1 MRPPPRPSR
10 PGPSPAFTGISDSE
24 WLALLPFLLHRS
36 PQGRP
41 LKELRTRMEGIFH
54 IAASHAPWRDLP
66 AEYGKAETVARYFRR
81 LTHAGLWQR
90 LLEALAEAGPRHP
103 LQGLRAVI
111 ARACRR
117 ALRIAGPPLML
128 LARRLE
134 IRRPCP
140 ARPGCC
146 RTRICPKPAT
156 APSCTWRAPAPRP
169 ACWRTPCPAC
179 GNWRKTPPGGAAFRA
194 ACGWAGADGTSSG
207 QAPRG

>member
-1 MRPPPRPSR
+1 MR
-10 PGPSPAFTGISDSE
+10 PSPAPSPPRFTGISDSE

-41 LKELRTRMEGIFH
+41 LKELRQRMEGIFH
-54 IAASHAPWRDLP
+54 IAASHAPWRELP
-66 AEYGKAETVARYFRR
+66 ERFGNPGTVARYFRR

-117 ALRIAGPPLML
+117 ALRIAGPALML

-134 IRRPCP
+134 IRQALPGPPWLLPDPDLSETCNRALRHL
-140 ARPGCC
+140 ARPG
-146 RTRICPKPAT
+146 A
-156 APSCTWRAPAPRP
+156 
-169 ACWRTPCPAC
+169 
-179 GNWRKTPPGGAAFRA
+179 PPGLLENALPSLRQLTRNAAGQRRIPRSVRL
-194 ACGWAGADGTSSG
+194 GWG
-207 QAPRG
+207 

>member
-54 IAASHAPWRDLP
+54 IAASHAPWRELP
-66 AEYGKAETVARYFRR
+66 ERFGKAETVARYFRR

-134 IRRPCP
+134 IRQALPGPPWLLPDPDLSETCNRALRHL
-140 ARPGCC
+140 ARPG
-146 RTRICPKPAT
+146 A
-156 APSCTWRAPAPRP
+156 
-169 ACWRTPCPAC
+169 
-179 GNWRKTPPGGAAFRA
+179 PPGLLETALPSLRQLAKNAAGRRRIPRSVRL
-194 ACGWAGADGTSSG
+194 GWG
-207 QAPRG
+207 